1 MRFRFT
7 PIVPFKWL
15 IVLIPVVLIWKIIK
29 TLVPKLIRSR
39 AFWVSC
45 GVNIALVFMPLFL
58 NLLMLGSY

>member
-15 IVLIPVVLIWKIIK
+15 IVLIPVVLIWKII
-29 TLVPKLIRSR
+29 TGLVPKLIRSR

-45 GVNIALVFMPLFL
+45 GVNIALVFIPLL
-58 NLLMLGSY
+58 INQLVQGSY